1 MNYVFP
7 YINPDTDGVSAAI
20 AYAYL
25 NSEFLP
31 VIFGDFDKETLFVM
45 KTFELELPAQVK
57 EVSEQAKIALVDTHH
72 LAQLPPINPIN
83 VVEVIDHHPA
93 GDSDKL
99 PNAKIQNEEVGA
111 ACTLITEKMIRD
123 EIIPTEKIAGI
134 LSMAIVS
141 NTLNFTAP
149 STSSRDTAALD
160 WLGQYVHISE
170 DVILDMFKAR
180 SDISEYS
187 TLDLLLSSNKV
198 FEIGDARVSI
208 IQLELVEVDKL
219 ISRSNFREAILQVQ
233 HEKQSDYCIFSG
245 VDIYNRQTIIVVPSE
260 REKEIIQ
267 RSMDIEF
274 SGDTAIVDRILL
286 RKTDFVPSI
295 KKYLL
300 P

>member
-1 MNYVFP
+1 
-7 YINPDTDGVSAAI
+7 
-20 AYAYL
+20 
-25 NSEFLP
+25 
-31 VIFGDFDKETLFVM
+31 M
-45 KTFELELPAQVK
+45 KTFGLEPPAQVK

-72 LAQLPPINPIN
+72 LAQLPPISSIN

-111 ACTLITEKMIRD
+111 ACTLITERMIRHG
-123 EIIPTEKIAGI
+123 IIPTEKIAGI

-149 STSSRDTAALD
+149 STSSRDTTALD
-160 WLGQYVHISE
+160 WLGQYVNISE
-170 DVILDMFKAR
+170 DIILDMFKVR

-198 FEIGDARVSI
+198 FEIGDERVSI